1 MTPPEIYAG
10 IDVAKEQLQVA
21 VRPSGEAWS
30 VANDPTGLRELVKH
44 LVASKPALVVLEA
57 TAGMELPVVA
67 ALAAAGLPVVAVN
80 PRNARE
86 FARAT
91 GRLAKTDVIDAH
103 VLAQFGEAVKPPM
116 RPLPDAATQ
125 ELNALVTRRHQL
137 VEMLTAE
144 KNRLGQAVAKAVRA
158 GIQEHIRWLEKRLAD
173 IDRDLAD
180 AIGRTPVWREKDE
193 LLRSVQGVG
202 PVLSTTL
209 LAGLPELGALGR
221 KQIAAL
227 VGVAPL
233 NRDSGRYRGKRMVW
247 GGRARVREAL
257 YMGTLVATRFNPV
270 IRAFYQRLLAAGKP
284 KKVALTACM
293 RKLLTILNAMARH
306 NTPWQIMDLTL
317 VRQDG
322 C

>member
-1 MTPPEIYAG
+1 MTPPEIYVG

-21 VRPSGEAWS
+21 VRPDGEAWS
-30 VANDPTGLRELVKH
+30 VTNDRPGLRDLVKR
-44 LVASKPALVVLEA
+44 LAVSKPALVVLEA
-57 TAGMELPVVA
+57 TAGMEMPVVA

-103 VLAQFGEAVKPPM
+103 VLAQFGEALKPPL

-144 KNRLGQAVAKAVRA
+144 KNRLAQAAAKAVRA
-158 GIQEHIRWLEKRLAD
+158 GIREHIRWLERRLAN
-173 IDRDLAD
+173 IDQDLAD
-180 AIGRTPVWREKDE
+180 AIRQTPVWREKDE

-209 LAGLPELGALGR
+209 LAGLPELGTLGR

-233 NRDSGRYRGKRMVW
+233 NRDSGRHRGKRMVW
-247 GGRARVREAL
+247 GGRARVRAAL
-257 YMGTLVATRFNPV
+257 YMGALVATRFNPV
-270 IRAFYQRLLAAGKP
+270 IGAFYQRLLAAGKP

-306 NTPWQIMDLTL
+306 DTPWQIMDPTL
-317 VRQDG
+317 ASQDG

>member
-103 VLAQFGEAVKPPM
+103 VLAQFREAVKPPM

>member
-1 MTPPEIYAG
+1 MTPPEIYVG

-21 VRPSGEAWS
+21 VRPGGEAWA
-30 VANDPTGLRELVKH
+30 VTNDPTGLRDLVKR
-44 LVASKPALVVLEA
+44 LAASKPALVVLEA
-57 TAGMELPVVA
+57 TAGMEMPVAA
-67 ALAAAGLPVVAVN
+67 ALAGAGLAVVAIN

-103 VLAQFGEAVKPPM
+103 VLARFGEAVKPPL

-144 KNRLGQAVAKAVRA
+144 KNRLGQAVAKAVRT

-193 LLRSVQGVG
+193 LLRSVKGVG

-209 LAGLPELGALGR
+209 LAGLPELGSLGR

-247 GGRARVREAL
+247 GGRARVRTAL

-270 IRAFYQRLLAAGKP
+270 IRAFYERLLTAGKP

-306 NTPWQIMDLTL
+306 ETPYPTL

>member
-1 MTPPEIYAG
+1 MTPPETYVG

-21 VRPSGEAWS
+21 VRPEGKAWS
-30 VANDPTGLRELVKH
+30 VSNDPTGVRDLVKR
-44 LVASKPALVVLEA
+44 LAASKPALVVLEA
-57 TAGMELPVVA
+57 TAGMEMPVAA

-91 GRLAKTDVIDAH
+91 GRLAKTDIIDAH
-103 VLAQFGEAVKPPM
+103 VLAQFGEAVKPPL
-116 RPLPDAATQ
+116 RPLPDTATQ

-144 KNRLGQAVAKAVRA
+144 RNRLAQAAAKAVRA
-158 GIQEHIRWLEKRLAD
+158 GIQEHIRWLERRLAT
-173 IDRDLAD
+173 IDRDLAS
-180 AIGRTPVWREKDE
+180 AIRQSPVWREKDE
-193 LLRSVQGVG
+193 LLQSAKGVG
-202 PVLSTTL
+202 PVLSATL
-209 LAGLPELGALGR
+209 LTGLPELGTLGR

-247 GGRARVREAL
+247 GGRARVRGTL
-257 YMGTLVATRFNPV
+257 YMATLVATRFNPA
-270 IRAFYQRLLAAGKP
+270 IRPFYQRLLAGGKP

-306 NTPWQIMDLTL
+306 ETPWQTMDLTL
-317 VRQDG
+317 VKQDG

>member
-1 MTPPEIYAG
+1 MTAPGIYVG
-10 IDVAKEQLQVA
+10 IDVAKDQLQVA
-21 VRPSGEAWS
+21 LRPGGEAWS
-30 VANDPTGLRELVKH
+30 VTNDRPGLRELVER
-44 LVASKPALVVLEA
+44 LAASKPALVVLEA
-57 TAGMELPVVA
+57 TAGMEMPVTA
-67 ALAAAGLPVVAVN
+67 AVAAAGLPVVAVN
-80 PRNARE
+80 PRHARE

-103 VLAQFGEAVKPPM
+103 VLAQFAEAVKPPL

-137 VEMLTAE
+137 VEMITAE
-144 KNRLGQAVAKAVRA
+144 KNRLAQAVTKAVRA
-158 GIQEHIRWLEKRLAD
+158 GIQEHIRWLERRLAD
-173 IDRDLAD
+173 IDRDLAET
-180 AIGRTPVWREKDE
+180 IRQTPVWREKDE

-306 NTPWQIMDLTL
+306 DTPWQIMDLTL

>member
-1 MTPPEIYAG
+1 MTPPEIYVG

-21 VRPSGEAWS
+21 VRPDGEVWS
-30 VANDPTGLRELVKH
+30 VTNDRPGLRDLVKR
-44 LVASKPALVVLEA
+44 LAVSKPALVVLEA
-57 TAGMELPVVA
+57 TAGMEMPVVA

-103 VLAQFGEAVKPPM
+103 VLAQFGEALKPPL
-116 RPLPDAATQ
+116 RALPDAATQ

-137 VEMLTAE
+137 VEMITAE
-144 KNRLGQAVAKAVRA
+144 KNRLAQAAAKAVRA
-158 GIQEHIRWLEKRLAD
+158 GIREHIRWLERRLAN
-173 IDRDLAD
+173 IDQDLAD
-180 AIGRTPVWREKDE
+180 AIRRTPVWREKDE

-233 NRDSGRYRGKRMVW
+233 NRDSGRHRGKRIVW
-247 GGRARVREAL
+247 GGRARVRAAL

-270 IRAFYQRLLAAGKP
+270 IREFYQRLLAAGKP

-306 NTPWQIMDLTL
+306 DTPWQIMDLTL

>member
-1 MTPPEIYAG
+1 
-10 IDVAKEQLQVA
+10 
-21 VRPSGEAWS
+21 
-30 VANDPTGLRELVKH
+30 LVKR
-44 LVASKPALVVLEA
+44 LAASKAALVVLEA
-57 TAGMELPVVA
+57 TAGMEMPVVA

-91 GRLAKTDVIDAH
+91 GRLAKTDIIDAH
-103 VLAQFGEAVKPPM
+103 VLAQFGEALKPPL

-137 VEMLTAE
+137 VEMITAE
-144 KNRLGQAVAKAVRA
+144 KNRLAQAVTKAVRA
-158 GIQEHIRWLEKRLAD
+158 SIREHIRWLERRLAD
-173 IDRDLAD
+173 IDQDLAGS
-180 AIGRTPVWREKDE
+180 IRQTPVWREKDE

-233 NRDSGRYRGKRMVW
+233 NRDSGRHRGKRMIW

-306 NTPWQIMDLTL
+306 DTPWQIMDLTL

>member
-1 MTPPEIYAG
+1 MTPPEIYVG

-21 VRPSGEAWS
+21 LRPDGETWS
-30 VANDPTGLRELVKH
+30 VTNDRPGLRDLVKR
-44 LVASKPALVVLEA
+44 LAVSKPALVVLEA
-57 TAGMELPVVA
+57 TAGMEMPVVA

-103 VLAQFGEAVKPPM
+103 VLAQFGEALKPPL

-144 KNRLGQAVAKAVRA
+144 KNRLGQALAKAVRA
-158 GIQEHIRWLEKRLAD
+158 GIREHIRWLEKRLAD

-209 LAGLPELGALGR
+209 LAGLPELGSLGR

-270 IRAFYQRLLAAGKP
+270 IRTFYQRLLEAGKP

-306 NTPWQIMDLTL
+306 ETPYPTL

>member
-1 MTPPEIYAG
+1 MTPPGIYVG
-10 IDVAKEQLQVA
+10 IDVAKDQLQVA
-21 VRPSGEAWS
+21 LRPDGEAWS
-30 VANDPTGLRELVKH
+30 VTNDRPGLRDLVKR
-44 LVASKPALVVLEA
+44 LAVSKPALVVLEA
-57 TAGMELPVVA
+57 TAGMEMPVAA

-103 VLAQFGEAVKPPM
+103 VLAQFAEGVKPPL

-144 KNRLGQAVAKAVRA
+144 KNRLAQAVAKPVRA
-158 GIQEHIRWLEKRLAD
+158 GIQEHIRWLERRLAD
-173 IDRDLAD
+173 IDRDLGET
-180 AIGRTPVWREKDE
+180 IRHTPVWREKDE
-193 LLRSVQGVG
+193 LFRSVQGVG

-270 IRAFYQRLLAAGKP
+270 IRAFYQRLLDAGKP

-306 NTPWQIMDLTL
+306 HTPWQIMHPTL

>member
-1 MTPPEIYAG
+1 MTPPEIYVG

-21 VRPSGEAWS
+21 VRPGGEAWS
-30 VANDPTGLRELVKH
+30 VTNDRPGLRDLVKR
-44 LVASKPALVVLEA
+44 LAASKAALIVLEA
-57 TAGMELPVVA
+57 TAGMEMPVVA

-91 GRLAKTDVIDAH
+91 GRLAKTDIIDAH
-103 VLAQFGEAVKPPM
+103 VLAQFGEALKPPL

-137 VEMLTAE
+137 VEMITAE
-144 KNRLGQAVAKAVRA
+144 KNRLAQAVTKAVRA
-158 GIQEHIRWLEKRLAD
+158 SIREHIRWLERRLAD
-173 IDRDLAD
+173 IDQDLAGS
-180 AIGRTPVWREKDE
+180 IRQTPVWREKDE

-233 NRDSGRYRGKRMVW
+233 NRDSGRHRGKRMIW

-306 NTPWQIMDLTL
+306 DTPWQIMDLTL

>member
-1 MTPPEIYAG
+1 MTPPEIYVG

-21 VRPSGEAWS
+21 VRPGGEAWS
-30 VANDPTGLRELVKH
+30 VTNDRPGLRDLVKR
-44 LVASKPALVVLEA
+44 LAASKAALVVLEA
-57 TAGMELPVVA
+57 TAGMEMPVVA

-91 GRLAKTDVIDAH
+91 GRLAKTDIIDAH
-103 VLAQFGEAVKPPM
+103 VLAQFGEALKPPL

-144 KNRLGQAVAKAVRA
+144 KNRLAQAAAKAVRA
-158 GIQEHIRWLEKRLAD
+158 SILEHIRWLERRLAD
-173 IDRDLAD
+173 IDQDLAGS
-180 AIGRTPVWREKDE
+180 IRQTPVWREKDE

-233 NRDSGRYRGKRMVW
+233 NRDSGRHRGKRMVW

-270 IRAFYQRLLAAGKP
+270 IGAFYQRLLAAGKP

>member
-1 MTPPEIYAG
+1 MTPPEIYVG

-21 VRPSGEAWS
+21 VRPDGEAWS
-30 VANDPTGLRELVKH
+30 VTNDRPGLRDLVKR
-44 LVASKPALVVLEA
+44 LAVSKPALVVLEA
-57 TAGMELPVVA
+57 TAGMEMPVVA

-103 VLAQFGEAVKPPM
+103 VLAQFGEALKPPL

-144 KNRLGQAVAKAVRA
+144 KNRLAQAAAKAVRA
-158 GIQEHIRWLEKRLAD
+158 GIREHIRWLERRLAN
-173 IDRDLAD
+173 IDQDLAD
-180 AIGRTPVWREKDE
+180 AIRQTPVWREKDE

-209 LAGLPELGALGR
+209 LAGLPELGTLGR

-233 NRDSGRYRGKRMVW
+233 NRDSGRHRGKRMVW
-247 GGRARVREAL
+247 GGRARVRAAL
-257 YMGTLVATRFNPV
+257 YMGALVATRFNPV
-270 IRAFYQRLLAAGKP
+270 IGVFYQRLLAAGKP

-306 NTPWQIMDLTL
+306 DTPWQIMDPTL
-317 VRQDG
+317 ASQDG

>member
-1 MTPPEIYAG
+1 MTPPEIYVG

-21 VRPSGEAWS
+21 VRPGGEAWS
-30 VANDPTGLRELVKH
+30 VTNDRPGLRDLVKR
-44 LVASKPALVVLEA
+44 LAASKAALVVLEA
-57 TAGMELPVVA
+57 TAGMEMPVVA

-91 GRLAKTDVIDAH
+91 GRLAKTDIIDAH
-103 VLAQFGEAVKPPM
+103 VLAQFGEALKPPL

-144 KNRLGQAVAKAVRA
+144 KNRLAQAAAKAVRA
-158 GIQEHIRWLEKRLAD
+158 SILEHIRWLERRLAD
-173 IDRDLAD
+173 IDQDLAGS
-180 AIGRTPVWREKDE
+180 IRQTPVWREKDE

-233 NRDSGRYRGKRMVW
+233 NRDSGRHRGKRMVW
-247 GGRARVREAL
+247 GGRARVRAAL

-270 IRAFYQRLLAAGKP
+270 IREFYERLLAAGKP

>member
-1 MTPPEIYAG
+1 MTPPEIYVG
-10 IDVAKEQLQVA
+10 IDIAKEQLQVA
-21 VRPSGEAWS
+21 VRPGGEAWS
-30 VANDPTGLRELVKH
+30 VTNDRPGLRDLVKR
-44 LVASKPALVVLEA
+44 LAASKAALVVLEA
-57 TAGMELPVVA
+57 TAGMEMPVVA

-103 VLAQFGEAVKPPM
+103 VLAQFGEALKPPL

-137 VEMLTAE
+137 VEMITAE
-144 KNRLGQAVAKAVRA
+144 KNRLAQAVTKAVRA
-158 GIQEHIRWLEKRLAD
+158 GIREHIRWLERRLAD
-173 IDRDLAD
+173 IDQGLAD
-180 AIGRTPVWREKDE
+180 AIRQTPVWREKDE

-233 NRDSGRYRGKRMVW
+233 NRDSGRHRGKRMVW
-247 GGRARVREAL
+247 GGRARVRAAL

-270 IRAFYQRLLAAGKP
+270 IREFYERLLAAGKP

>member
-1 MTPPEIYAG
+1 VEM
-10 IDVAKEQLQVA
+10 
-21 VRPSGEAWS
+21 
-30 VANDPTGLRELVKH
+30 
-44 LVASKPALVVLEA
+44 
-57 TAGMELPVVA
+57 PVVA
-67 ALAAAGLPVVAVN
+67 PLAAAGLPVVAVN

-103 VLAQFGEAVKPPM
+103 VLAQFGEAGKPPL

-144 KNRLGQAVAKAVRA
+144 KNRLAQAVTKAVRA
-158 GIQEHIRWLEKRLAD
+158 GIREHIRWLERRLAD
-173 IDRDLAD
+173 IDQGLAD
-180 AIGRTPVWREKDE
+180 AIRQTPVWREKDE
-193 LLRSVQGVG
+193 LPRSVQGVG

-233 NRDSGRYRGKRMVW
+233 NRDSGRHRGKRMVW
-247 GGRARVREAL
+247 GGRARGREGEASSRAP
-257 YMGTLVATRFNPV
+257 LVAPRFNPV
-270 IRAFYQRLLAAGKP
+270 IGAFYQRLLAAGKP

>member
-1 MTPPEIYAG
+1 MTPPQVYVG

-21 VRPSGEAWS
+21 VRPGGEAWS
-30 VANDPTGLRELVKH
+30 VTNDRTGVGELVKR
-44 LVASKPALVVLEA
+44 LATSKPALVVLEA
-57 TAGMELPVVA
+57 TAGMEMPVAA
-67 ALAAAGLPVVAVN
+67 ALAGAGLPVVAVN

-103 VLAQFGEAVKPPM
+103 VLAQFGEAVKPPL

-144 KNRLGQAVAKAVRA
+144 KNRLGQAPAKAVRA

-180 AIGRTPVWREKDE
+180 AIRQTPVWREKDE

-209 LAGLPELGALGR
+209 LAGLPELGTLGR

-257 YMGTLVATRFNPV
+257 YMGTLVATRFNPA

-306 NTPWQIMDLTL
+306 ETPWQTMHLTL

>member
-1 MTPPEIYAG
+1 MTPPDIYVG
-10 IDVAKEQLQVA
+10 IDVAKDQLQVA
-21 VRPSGEAWS
+21 LRPGGEAWS
-30 VANDPTGLRELVKH
+30 VTNDRAGLRDLAKR
-44 LVASKPALVVLEA
+44 LAASKPALVVLEA
-57 TAGMELPVVA
+57 TAGMEMPVAA
-67 ALAAAGLPVVAVN
+67 ALAAARLPVVAVN
-80 PRNARE
+80 PRNARQ

-103 VLAQFGEAVKPPM
+103 VLAQFGEAVKPPL

-137 VEMLTAE
+137 VEMLAAE
-144 KNRLGQAVAKAVRA
+144 RNRLTQAVAKAVRT
-158 GIQEHIRWLEKRLAD
+158 GIQEHIRWLERRLAD
-173 IDRDLAD
+173 IDQDLSQ
-180 AIGRTPVWREKDE
+180 AIRQTPVWREKDE
-193 LLRSVQGVG
+193 LFQSVQGVG

-233 NRDSGRYRGKRMVW
+233 NRDSGRFRGKRVVW

-257 YMGTLVATRFNPV
+257 YMGTLVATRYNPV

-284 KKVALTACM
+284 KKVALTPCM
-293 RKLLTILNAMARH
+293 HKLLTILNAMARH
-306 NTPWQIMDLTL
+306 ETPWQTMHLTL
-317 VRQDG
+317 AKQDG

>member
-1 MTPPEIYAG
+1 MTPPEIYVG

-21 VRPSGEAWS
+21 VRPGGEAWA
-30 VANDPTGLRELVKH
+30 VTNDPTGLRDLVKR
-44 LVASKPALVVLEA
+44 LAASKPALVVLEA
-57 TAGMELPVVA
+57 TAGMEMPVAA
-67 ALAAAGLPVVAVN
+67 ALAGAGLAVVAIN

-103 VLAQFGEAVKPPM
+103 VLARFGEAVKPPL

-306 NTPWQIMDLTL
+306 ETPWQTMHPTL

>member
-1 MTPPEIYAG
+1 MTPPETYVG
-10 IDVAKEQLQVA
+10 IDIAKEQLQVA
-21 VRPSGEAWS
+21 VRPDGEAWS
-30 VANDPTGLRELVKH
+30 VTNDRPGLRDLVKR

-57 TAGMELPVVA
+57 TAGMEMPVVA
-67 ALAAAGLPVVAVN
+67 ALAASGLPVVAVN

-103 VLAQFGEAVKPPM
+103 VLAQFGEALKPPL

-144 KNRLGQAVAKAVRA
+144 KNRLAQAAAKAVRA
-158 GIQEHIRWLEKRLAD
+158 GIREHIRWLERRLAD
-173 IDRDLAD
+173 IDQDLAD
-180 AIGRTPVWREKDE
+180 AIRQTPVWREKDE

-233 NRDSGRYRGKRMVW
+233 NRDSGRFRGKRMVW

-270 IRAFYQRLLAAGKP
+270 IGAFYQRLLAAGKP

-306 NTPWQIMDLTL
+306 DTPWQIMDLTL

>member
-1 MTPPEIYAG
+1 MTPPEIYVG

-21 VRPSGEAWS
+21 VRPGGEAWS
-30 VANDPTGLRELVKH
+30 VTNDRPGLRDLVKR
-44 LVASKPALVVLEA
+44 LAASKAALVVLEA
-57 TAGMELPVVA
+57 TAGMEMPVVA

-91 GRLAKTDVIDAH
+91 GRLAKTDIIDAH
-103 VLAQFGEAVKPPM
+103 VLAQFGEALKPPL

-137 VEMLTAE
+137 VEMITAE
-144 KNRLGQAVAKAVRA
+144 KNRLAQAVTKAVRA
-158 GIQEHIRWLEKRLAD
+158 SIREHIRWLERRLAD
-173 IDRDLAD
+173 IDQDLAGS
-180 AIGRTPVWREKDE
+180 IRQTPVWREKDE

-233 NRDSGRYRGKRMVW
+233 NRDSGRHRGKRMIW

-306 NTPWQIMDLTL
+306 DTPWQIMDLTL

>member
-1 MTPPEIYAG
+1 
-10 IDVAKEQLQVA
+10 
-21 VRPSGEAWS
+21 
-30 VANDPTGLRELVKH
+30 VKR
-44 LVASKPALVVLEA
+44 LAASKPALVVLEA
-57 TAGMELPVVA
+57 TAGMEMPVAA
-67 ALAAAGLPVVAVN
+67 ALAGAGLPVVAVN

-103 VLAQFGEAVKPPM
+103 VLAQFGEAVKPPL

-125 ELNALVTRRHQL
+125 GLNALVTRRHQL

-144 KNRLGQAVAKAVRA
+144 KNRLAHAAAKAVRA
-158 GIQEHIRWLEKRLAD
+158 GIQEHIRWLERRLAN
-173 IDRDLAD
+173 IDRDLDD
-180 AIGRTPVWREKDE
+180 AIGQTPVWRDKDE
-193 LLRSVQGVG
+193 LLQSAQGVG

-209 LAGLPELGALGR
+209 LAGLPELGTLGR

-233 NRDSGRYRGKRMVW
+233 NRDSGRYRGKRKVW

-257 YMGTLVATRFNPV
+257 YMGTLVASRFNPV
-270 IRAFYQRLLAAGKP
+270 IRAFYERLLAAGKP

-293 RKLLTILNAMARH
+293 RKLLTILNAMVRH
-306 NTPWQIMDLTL
+306 ETPWQTMHLTL
-317 VRQDG
+317 AEQDG

>member
-1 MTPPEIYAG
+1 MTPPETYVG

-21 VRPSGEAWS
+21 LRPGGETWT
-30 VANDPTGLRELVKH
+30 VTNDRPGLRELVKR
-44 LVASKPALVVLEA
+44 LVARKPALVVLEA
-57 TAGMELPVVA
+57 TAGMEMPAAA
-67 ALAAAGLPVVAVN
+67 ALAGAGLPVVAVN
-80 PRNARE
+80 PRHARE

-103 VLAQFGEAVKPPM
+103 VLARFAEAVKPSP

-144 KNRLGQAVAKAVRA
+144 KNRLAQPAAKAVRA
-158 GIQEHIRWLEKRLAD
+158 GIQEHIRWLERRLAN

-180 AIGRTPVWREKDE
+180 TIHETPIWREKDE
-193 LLRSVQGVG
+193 LLQSAQGVG

-209 LAGLPELGALGR
+209 LAGLPELGTLGR

-233 NRDSGRYRGKRMVW
+233 NRDSGRYRGKRRVW
-247 GGRARVREAL
+247 GGRARVRETL
-257 YMGTLVATRFNPV
+257 YMSTLVATRFNPV
-270 IRAFYQRLLAAGKP
+270 IRDFYQRLLGAGKP

-306 NTPWQIMDLTL
+306 QTPWQTTPPIL